1 MDGRKI
7 VDLLQQGYRMPKPT
21 HVDDPLYKI
30 MRMCWQEDPRDRP
43 TFENLT
49 IELKE
54 MEKQHK
60 KLINMQDY
68 DTALYENVED
78 LVF

>member
-1 MDGRKI
+1 MASREKGSTLFPR
-7 VDLLQQGYRMPKPT
+7 
-21 HVDDPLYKI
+21 YKI

-60 KLINMQDY
+60 VKRKLST
-68 DTALYENVED
+68 DTIFFLLKGVYLLRTWKTERA
-78 LVF
+78 

>member
-1 MDGRKI
+1 MASREKDSTLFPR
-7 VDLLQQGYRMPKPT
+7 
-21 HVDDPLYKI
+21 YKI

-60 KLINMQDY
+60 VKRKLST
-68 DTALYENVED
+68 DTIFFLLKGVYLLRTWKTERA
-78 LVF
+78 